1 MKIVV
6 IDGSIAGVSGDMFL
20 SALIDL
26 GGDKNKIL
34 ELANYLNEKYE
45 EIQIKINVHKTDR
58 KGIQATLIEIKI
70 EDQISTRTAEE
81 ILKKLVNT
89 LNNVNISEKGKK
101 LAIEILN
108 KIIQAESVVH
118 GKDIKEIHLHETGS
132 FDTILDIVGTLLL
145 CEDLNLLDNT
155 RWVSLLLSVGGGE
168 ITFSHGKIS
177 VPAPATTE
185 ILNQSKFKIR
195 GGPVKTE
202 LATPTGV
209 AILTTLAGKQIDF
222 MPTMKVEKIGYGAG
236 VKNFQEIS
244 NVLRII
250 IGESG
255 NFMEGWEIISE
266 ITTKVDDISGEII
279 GNLITNMINSGKIKD
294 IDVIPTITKKNRP
307 GYLITLLSNLD
318 NELDNIKYLISET
331 GTLGVRVS
339 HVSRRVLEREIVKKK
354 VELKNIEFEIAIKV
368 SRDESGII
376 NFKVEMD
383 DANHIAESLGLPLR
397 IVLKRIYEK
406 LNKNDFI

>member
-1 MKIVV
+1 MKNVI

-26 GGDKNKIL
+26 GGDKNKII
-34 ELANYLNEKYE
+34 ELANHLNEKYE
-45 EIQIKINVHKTDR
+45 DVHVSINVGKTDR
-58 KGIQATLIEIKI
+58 KGIQATLLDIKI
-70 EDQISTRTAEE
+70 EDKNSTRTAEE
-81 ILKKLVNT
+81 VLKNLKRTLNDVKLSEKAKKLGIN
-89 LNNVNISEKGKK
+89 
-101 LAIEILN
+101 ILN
-108 KIIQAESVVH
+108 KIIHAESVVH
-118 GKDIKEIHLHETGS
+118 GKDIQKIHLHETGS

-145 CEDLNLLDNT
+145 CEDLKLFENT
-155 RWVSLLLSVGGGE
+155 TWSSLLLSVGGGE
-168 ITFSHGKIS
+168 ITFSHGTFS

-185 ILNQSKFKIR
+185 IIKGSNFKIR

-209 AILTTLAGKQIDF
+209 AILTTLTAEQIDF
-222 MPTMKVEKIGYGAG
+222 IPTMKVERVGYGAG
-236 VKNFQEIS
+236 TKNFQEIS

-250 IGESG
+250 IGESED
-255 NFMEGWEIISE
+255 FMEGWEIISE

-279 GNLITNMINSGKIKD
+279 GNLITNMINSDKIKD

-307 GYLITLLSNLD
+307 GYMITILSSID
-318 NELDNIKYLISET
+318 NELDNVRYLISET

-339 HVSRRVLEREIVKKK
+339 HVSRKVLKREIVKKK
-354 VELKNIEFEIAIKV
+354 VELKNIEFEIQIKV
-368 SRDESGII
+368 SRDESGIV
-376 NFKVEMD
+376 NFKVEMN
-383 DANHIAESLGLPLR
+383 DANNIAERLGLPLR